1 MRGFLLDGAS
11 QTIEAIDLEC
21 GDDIAA
27 LVGYESIISDEI
39 DDGNAVHFD
48 EDCFIRG
55 TPGRFRIDSLAP
67 IAGKAVIT
75 GKGEDGQFA
84 DSSLD
89 LEQLKARVV
98 FI

>member
-1 MRGFLLDGAS
+1 MRGFLIDGES
-11 QTIEAIDLEC
+11 QTIQAIDLESAA
-21 GDDIAA
+21 DIAT
-27 LVGYESIISDEI
+27 LVGYESIISDDI
-39 DDGNAVHFD
+39 DDSNAVHFD
-48 EDCFIRG
+48 EDCFIRA

>member
-1 MRGFLLDGAS
+1 MRGFLIDGAS
-11 QTIEAIDLEC
+11 QTIEAIDLES

-27 LVGYESIISDEI
+27 LVGYDSVISDEI
-39 DDGNAVHFD
+39 DAGNAVHFD

-55 TPGRFRIDSLAP
+55 TPGRFRIDNLAP

-75 GKGEDGQFA
+75 GKGEGDQSA

-98 FI
+98 FV